1 MTNTSSLDTILVVD
15 DSPVYHK
22 LVADALAN
30 ESYTSL
36 FAENG
41 EEALNLFS
49 SHSPSIVITD
59 WNMPDLSGLE
69 LCKRIRAQ
77 ANCPYTYIIVLT
89 SNSEKESVVQGLAAG
104 ADDYLTK
111 PFDPGELLA
120 RIRVGCRIINLNR
133 QIDAKSKLMEE
144 EARTDKLTGLPNR
157 RAVEEWAVRQMRA
170 AARHGFPVWV
180 VLADIDSFK
189 SINDTYGHDAGDAVL
204 QTFAE
209 LLKRN
214 TRSSDICGRL
224 GGDEFVLVI
233 AHVNEANIKLT
244 IERFCEQ
251 FAALS
256 FPFVGRSVSTSAS
269 FGVAGLSSG
278 TMPDFGMLLK
288 QADKALYEAKRG
300 GRNRVCTTIL

>member
-1 MTNTSSLDTILVVD
+1 MTSSSGACTILVVD

-22 LVADALAN
+22 LVADVLAR
-30 ESYTSL
+30 ESYAPL

-49 SHSPSIVITD
+49 AHSPSIVITD
-59 WNMPDLSGLE
+59 WNMPDFSGLE

-89 SNSEKESVVQGLAAG
+89 SNSDKESVVQGLAAG

-111 PFDPGELLA
+111 PFNPGELLA
-120 RIRVGCRIINLNR
+120 RIEVGRRIINLNR
-133 QIDAKSKLMEE
+133 QIDAKSKLLEE

-157 RAVEEWAVRQMRA
+157 RAIEEWTVRQMRA

-180 VLADIDSFK
+180 VLTDIDSFK

-214 TRSSDICGRL
+214 TRASDICGRL

-233 AHVNEANIKLT
+233 THVDAENIKLT
-244 IERFCEQ
+244 IERFREQ

-256 FPFVGRSVSTSAS
+256 FPFVGQSVSTSAS

-278 TMPDFGMLLK
+278 TTPDFGMLLK

-300 GRNRVCTTIL
+300 GRNRISTTIL